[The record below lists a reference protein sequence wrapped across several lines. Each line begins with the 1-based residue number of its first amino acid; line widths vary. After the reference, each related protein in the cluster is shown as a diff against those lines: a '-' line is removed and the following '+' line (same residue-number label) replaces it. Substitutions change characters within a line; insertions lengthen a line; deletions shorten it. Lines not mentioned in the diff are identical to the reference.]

1 QKTEA
6 PTQKTEAPTQKTE
19 APTQKTEML
28 TQKTEAPTQN
38 ENIGNFSAGCCKTEA
53 FLQCDNQKV
62 DNLPNKGKSNCKNF
76 VDATS
81 KSCALNK
88 FMLEYGDKFYLL
100 NLDKYMLTLLGE
112 K

>member
-1 QKTEA
+1 TQKTEAPTQETEA
-6 PTQKTEAPTQKTE
+6 PTQKTET
-19 APTQKTEML
+19 
-28 TQKTEAPTQN
+28 PTQN
-38 ENIGNFSAGCCKTEA
+38 ENIGNFNASSCKTEA
-53 FLQCDNQKV
+53 ILQRNNQKV
-62 DNLPNKGKSNCKNF
+62 DNLQNKGKSNCKNF